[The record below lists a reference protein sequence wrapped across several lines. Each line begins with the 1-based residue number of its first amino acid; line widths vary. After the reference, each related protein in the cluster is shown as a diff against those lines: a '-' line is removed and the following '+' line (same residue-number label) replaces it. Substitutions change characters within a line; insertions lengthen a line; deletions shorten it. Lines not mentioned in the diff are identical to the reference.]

1 MSFHRID
8 RLSSASG
15 RPILLV
21 FVLFSCVCVRVCL
34 PKPGTANFALLDL
47 TEDTEDEPEL
57 LNLVLELSVPL
68 SHATECTLIRD
79 LL

>member
-57 LNLVLELSVPL
+57 LNLVLEL
-68 SHATECTLIRD
+68 AF
-79 LL
+79 LLRSSLPCY

>member
-1 MSFHRID
+1 M
-8 RLSSASG
+8 
-15 RPILLV
+15 
-21 FVLFSCVCVRVCL
+21 CVCVCL